1 MDYTIG
7 KVKRTNFL
15 DNRGASVD
23 GYRVWY
29 ELENGTP
36 DYIEIEKSR
45 YNAANVRT
53 AIEEEIAVH
62 EELVGMA

>member
-7 KVKRTNFL
+7 KVERTNFL
-15 DNRGASVD
+15 DNRGKSVD

-29 ELENGTP
+29 EMENGTP

-45 YNAANVRT
+45 YNADNVR
-53 AIEEEIAVH
+53 AAVEEEIAVH
-62 EELVGMA
+62 EALMA